1 MTKEMEILNITTR
14 IALLES
20 RDKENNNIVRKLKR
34 KLRKLQNENK

>member
-20 RDKENNNIVRKLKR
+20 RDKDNNNIVRKLKR
-34 KLRKLQNENK
+34 KLRKLQSEN